1 MINSAT
7 LEEHKEETNI
17 IHSNLNIP
25 SRFSKHP
32 TRLSLDHKNQM
43 LIKGIYKL
51 PSKISKNNTIT
62 IYQGSLS
69 TIEKTL
75 NSSAKI
81 LKTDE
86 TVRCTEK
93 KYPYQISDI
102 VKEKVV
108 NVLSPKLCLNQK
120 NAEKNEERMSNI
132 VKKERFLSFDTKK
145 INELMEQNKDKMFY
159 LNTAYLQKKNWFNYP
174 RNSALLK
181 NRNSYKTNNNAS
193 SSKHNIAFSNNP
205 ANSLCSSPLKR
216 KYDSIQKQRS
226 SVQTQKSRSSFQ
238 KKRNSN
244 SHSGKP
250 QKQIESLPSNSK
262 IARLFEQR
270 FVETLNEM
278 VSNPPEKQVEMNLD
292 IKQVN
297 LKNQSILTKIK
308 KNEILILFKMKS
320 KRFWTSKK
328 TLKKS

>member
-7 LEEHKEETNI
+7 LEKHKEETNI

-25 SRFSKHP
+25 SRFSKNPP

-51 PSKISKNNTIT
+51 PSKLSKNNTIT

-86 TVRCTEK
+86 TVQCTEK
-93 KYPYQISDI
+93 YPYKISNI

-108 NVLSPKLCLNQK
+108 NVLSPKLLHQK
-120 NAEKNEERMSNI
+120 NAEKNEEKVSNI
-132 VKKERFLSFDTKK
+132 NKTKKERFLSFDTKK
-145 INELMEQNKDKMFY
+145 INEIIEQNKEKMFY
-159 LNTAYLQKKNWFNYP
+159 LNTTYLQKKNWFNYP

-181 NRNSYKTNNNAS
+181 NRNSHKTNNNTS
-193 SSKHNIAFSNNP
+193 SSKHNIALSNNP
-205 ANSLCSSPLKR
+205 ANSLCSSPQMKR
-216 KYDSIQKQRS
+216 KYDSIKQRPS
-226 SVQTQKSRSSFQ
+226 IQTHKSRSSFQ

-244 SHSGKP
+244 SRSFKP
-250 QKQIESLPSNSK
+250 PQQQIATLPSNSK
-262 IARLFEQR
+262 IIRLFEQK
-270 FVETLNEM
+270 FVESLNEM
-278 VSNPPEKQVEMNLD
+278 VSNPPEKQVDLNLE
-292 IKQVN
+292 IKQAN
-297 LKNQSILTKIK
+297 LKNQSIFNK
-308 KNEILILFKMKS
+308 KY
-320 KRFWTSKK
+320 
-328 TLKKS
+328 